1 VHARRQGA
9 AAVKRAARVV
19 LALVAVWIALL
30 FVLGFALA
38 GRTGNK
44 VAKRFGE
51 SVQGTS
57 QIGDVSLGLVL
68 GSFTAE
74 NLSVRRDDLI
84 GKLSIDVGKLS
95 CDLAP
100 LGIALVDR
108 SCGDLEIRDVE
119 LELSTIAIF
128 KMPRPKR
135 RPFRADRVV
144 LDNADLTFSPSA
156 FLPSLGQVKIKIQ
169 HAEAGPTT
177 FKTPLSFLF
186 KLEQLRAQV
195 ELPAGITLQL
205 GYANGKLTAAG
216 SLFGSRPV
224 ELPLT
229 LPKLDSTD
237 DAKAELE
244 KLVVF
249 GKELARQLVAQKAED
264 WLLDKLPLP

>member
-1 VHARRQGA
+1 
-9 AAVKRAARVV
+9 VKRFARVT
-19 LALVAVWIALL
+19 IALACVWFAVL

-51 SVQGTS
+51 SVQGTAT
-57 QIGDVSLGLVL
+57 IGDSSLGLVL
-68 GSFTAE
+68 GSFSAE
-74 NLSVRRDDLI
+74 KLSVRRDDLI
-84 GKLSIDVGKLS
+84 GKLSIEVGEVY

-108 SCGDLEIRDVE
+108 SCGDLEIRDVK

-135 RPFRADRVV
+135 KPFRAERVV
-144 LDNADLTFSPSA
+144 IENADFVFSSNA
-156 FLPSLGQVKIKIQ
+156 FLPSLGQVKIRIE

-177 FKTPLSFLF
+177 FKSPLSFLF
-186 KLEQLRAQV
+186 KLEALRAQI
-195 ELPAGITLQL
+195 ELPAGITLRL
-205 GYANGKLTAAG
+205 GCANGKLTAAG
-216 SLFGSRPV
+216 SVFGSTPI
-224 ELPLT
+224 ELPLA
-229 LPKLDSTD
+229 LPKLESTD

-249 GKELARQLVAQKAED
+249 GKDLAKQLVTQKAED
-264 WLLDKLPLP
+264 WLLQKLPLP